1 MGIAWRA
8 VPTSGATISPVAAVA
23 SAPSHLLRRWQSS
36 PGADATQ
43 QVQESMDKINDLFV
57 EAREEIAYAQEDA
70 GTTYF
75 NDSYDDAKGLV
86 DKVLEQWDT
95 LLSGLEENERGK
107 VQRSMGLKMEQL
119 KAELQQLDTLHD

>member
-1 MGIAWRA
+1 MNIELQK
-8 VPTSGATISPVAAVA
+8 VFLTSKHFSIF
-23 SAPSHLLRRWQSS
+23 Q
-36 PGADATQ
+36 
-43 QVQESMDKINDLFV
+43 INDLFV

-86 DKVLEQWDT
+86 DQVLTQWT
-95 LLSGLEENERGK
+95 ELLSGLDDENERGK

>member
-1 MGIAWRA
+1 MF
-8 VPTSGATISPVAAVA
+8 
-23 SAPSHLLRRWQSS
+23 Q
-36 PGADATQ
+36 
-43 QVQESMDKINDLFV
+43 INDLFV

-86 DKVLEQWDT
+86 DKVLEQWDS
-95 LLSGLEENERGK
+95 LLGGLEESERGR